1 MFLAGGGEVVHMLE
15 VEPVFG
21 GGVEVFA
28 ESQRGGGGDSLATLD
43 DGGDPAVGQ
52 AGVLG
57 EPVLG
62 DGQIAERFLERLA
75 GMRVVK

>member
-1 MFLAGGGEVVHMLE
+1 MSSRAAARSCMCWRLSQYS
-15 VEPVFG
+15 
-21 GGVEVFA
+21 GGVPKYLPNRSAVAAVIPWRPLMMEVILLWGRPV
-28 ESQRGGGGDSLATLD
+28 SS
-43 DGGDPAVGQ
+43 
-52 AGVLG
+52 G